1 MSESLIHE
9 NNPESSMK
17 LKLTQKDLASLLGTT
32 RETINRELKI
42 LRDRGIVS
50 TSRNLITIHNLELLK
65 RCIK

>member
-1 MSESLIHE
+1 ME
-9 NNPESSMK
+9 